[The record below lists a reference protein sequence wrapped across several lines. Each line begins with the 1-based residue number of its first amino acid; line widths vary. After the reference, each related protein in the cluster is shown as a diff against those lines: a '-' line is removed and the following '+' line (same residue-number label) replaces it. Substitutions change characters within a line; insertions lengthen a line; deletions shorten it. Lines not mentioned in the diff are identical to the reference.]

1 MKDIRHCDEKENGKK
16 KEHTQ
21 PIFFIPLQTENEN
34 ENDKMKKKIK

>member
-1 MKDIRHCDEKENGKK
+1 MKKMERK